1 MKNNSV
7 KNTIITLL
15 SSVSSEKEIR
25 KYIEKFSNVDH
36 RFVIIKVGGAIIQND
51 LDNLV
56 SSLSFLNQVGLKPIV
71 IHGAGP
77 RLSSSLKKKDI
88 NFDFLDGQ
96 RVTSSEVLHEALTI
110 FREENTK
117 LVKALQ
123 DYDVAAVSVTKNIF
137 ECTIK
142 NPKLGYVGE
151 VHSTD
156 IKTIENI
163 LDNQYIPVIA
173 SVGQTTDGQLL
184 NLNADSAAISI
195 AKEIE
200 AYKIIFLSE
209 VGGIYDQQNNLI
221 SSIDLKEQF
230 DDLMGHKWLHSG
242 MKLKLEEIKRL
253 LDFLPSSSSVSITK
267 PLHLPRELFTDA
279 GSGTLIK
286 KGHLVNHFESID
298 KVKEKN
304 IAVIMESAFN
314 GKLDKTYFNNNAP
327 RSFYISDCNRATII
341 VSHENEIPYMDKFA
355 VVDSARGEGLGSAIW
370 NKMRQTHNQLFWRS
384 RSTNSIN
391 DFYLSVCDG
400 FQKYGGWNIYWIG
413 ISDLKQLT
421 LCIESAYNYE
431 QTINYE

>member
-1 MKNNSV
+1 MKNNSI
-7 KNTIITLL
+7 KNIILTLL
-15 SSVSSEKEIR
+15 RSISSEKEIR

-36 RFVIIKVGGAIIQND
+36 RYIIIKVGGAIIQND

-77 RLSSSLKKKDI
+77 RLSSSLKEKGI

-96 RVTSSEVLHEALTI
+96 RITSSEVLDEALTI
-110 FREENTK
+110 FGEENTK
-117 LVKALQ
+117 LVEALQ
-123 DYDVAAVSVTKNIF
+123 DRDVAAVSVTNNIF

-156 IKTIENI
+156 IKAIEKI
-163 LDNQYIPVIA
+163 LDNQNIPIIA
-173 SVGQTTDGQLL
+173 SVGQTVDGQLL

-221 SSIDLKEQF
+221 STIDLKEQF
-230 DDLMGHKWLHSG
+230 DDLMSMKWLHSG
-242 MKLKLEEIKRL
+242 MKLKLEEIKKL
-253 LDFLPSSSSVSITK
+253 LDILPSSTSVSITK
-267 PLHLPRELFTDA
+267 PHHLPRELFTDA

-286 KGHLVNHFESID
+286 KGHLVDQFESID
-298 KVKEKN
+298 QAKGKN
-304 IAVIMESAFN
+304 IALIIETAFN
-314 GKLDKTYFNNNAP
+314 GKLDKTYFNNDVKKT
-327 RSFYISDCNRATII
+327 FYISDCNRAAII

-370 NKMRQTHNQLFWRS
+370 NKMKQDHDQLFWRS
-384 RSTNSIN
+384 RSTNPIN
-391 DFYLSVCDG
+391 KFYLSVCDG
-400 FQKYGGWNIYWIG
+400 FQKYDGWNIYWIG
-413 ISDLKQLT
+413 VSNLKQLT
-421 LCIESAYNYE
+421 LCIESAYNYK

>member
-1 MKNNSV
+1 MKNNSI
-7 KNTIITLL
+7 KNIILTLL
-15 SSVSSEKEIR
+15 RSISSEKEIR

-36 RFVIIKVGGAIIQND
+36 RYIIIKVGGAIIQND

-77 RLSSSLKKKDI
+77 RLSSSLKEKGI

-96 RVTSSEVLHEALTI
+96 RITSSEVLDEALTI
-110 FREENTK
+110 FGEENTK
-117 LVKALQ
+117 LVEALQ
-123 DYDVAAVSVTKNIF
+123 DRNVAAVSVTNNIF

-151 VHSTD
+151 VYSTD
-156 IKTIENI
+156 IKAIEKI
-163 LDNQYIPVIA
+163 LDNQNIPIIA
-173 SVGQTTDGQLL
+173 SVGQTVDGQLL

-221 SSIDLKEQF
+221 STIDLKEQF
-230 DDLMGHKWLHSG
+230 DDLISMKWLHSG
-242 MKLKLEEIKRL
+242 MKLKLEEIKKL
-253 LDFLPSSSSVSITK
+253 LDILPSSTSVSITK
-267 PLHLPRELFTDA
+267 PNHLPRELFTDA

-286 KGHLVNHFESID
+286 KGHLVDHFESID
-298 KVKEKN
+298 QAKGQN
-304 IAVIMESAFN
+304 ITLIIETAFN
-314 GKLDKTYFNNNAP
+314 GKLDKNYFNNDVKKT
-327 RSFYISDCNRATII
+327 FYISDCNRAAII

-355 VVDSARGEGLGSAIW
+355 VIDSARGEGLGSAIW
-370 NKMRQTHNQLFWRS
+370 NKMKQDHDQLFWRS
-384 RSTNSIN
+384 RSTNPIN
-391 DFYLSVCDG
+391 KFYLSVCDG
-400 FQKYGGWNIYWIG
+400 FQKYDGWNIYWIG
-413 ISDLKQLT
+413 VSNLKQLT
-421 LCIESAYNYE
+421 LCIESAYNYK

>member
-7 KNTIITLL
+7 KKTILTLL
-15 SSVSSEKEIR
+15 RSISSEQEIR
-25 KYIEKFSNVDH
+25 KYIDKFSNVDH

-56 SSLSFLNQVGLKPIV
+56 SSLSFLNQVGLKPIL

-77 RLSSSLKKKDI
+77 KLSSSLKEKGI
-88 NFDFLDGQ
+88 NFEFLNGQ
-96 RVTSSEVLHEALTI
+96 RITNSEVLHEALCI

-117 LVKALQ
+117 LVEALQ
-123 DYDVAAVSVTKNIF
+123 AHDVAAVSVTQNIF

-142 NPKLGYVGE
+142 DPRLGYVGE
-151 VHSTD
+151 IYSTH
-156 IKTIENI
+156 IKAIEDI

-173 SVGQTTDGQLL
+173 SIGQTTDGQLL
-184 NLNADSAAISI
+184 NVNADSAAISI

-209 VGGIYDQQNNLI
+209 VGGIHDQQNNLI
-221 SSIDLKEQF
+221 SSIDLKEEF
-230 DDLMGHKWLHSG
+230 DELMNKDWLHSG
-242 MKLKLEEIKRL
+242 MKLKLEAIKKL
-253 LDFLPSSSSVSITK
+253 LDSLPSSTSVSITK
-267 PLHLPRELFTDA
+267 PIHLPRELFTDA

-286 KGHLVNHFESID
+286 KGHLVNQFESID

-304 IAVIMESAFN
+304 IAAIIETAFN
-314 GKLDKTYFNNNAP
+314 GKLDKTYFNNDAP
-327 RSFYISDCNRATII
+327 KTFYISDCNRAAIV
-341 VSHENEIPYMDKFA
+341 VSHEYEIPYMDKFA
-355 VVDSARGEGLGSAIW
+355 VVDFARGEGLGSAIW

-384 RSTNSIN
+384 RSTNPIN
-391 DFYLSVCDG
+391 KFYLSVCDG
-400 FQKYGGWNIYWIG
+400 FQKYDGWNIYWIG
-413 ISDLKQLT
+413 VSNLKQLT